1 MRSPA
6 SAPCPAAASHDSA
19 GRRPMNRRGRGSSA
33 RCARRVSRPG
43 SIPPATSSAPPASA
57 RGFRKRPRSSPART
71 STPFPRAA
79 CSTARSASSRGSS
92 ACKSFARRRRVIAGR
107 WWWPRGATRKAA
119 TAVSSARAPSVACST
134 PRVSTRWRRWTAR
147 GSWTRWPAP
156 ASTPIAR
163 PRRKRRRAPW
173 RPTSSCTS
181 SRAPGWKRRAYPSES
196 SRRSWASGARAPSR
210 GGDPAGLGDDARA
223 MLATRPG
230 DDPEGVRHAG
240 PGPSASL
247 LGGRPR
253 RAEPRARRRRRDDLH
268 SVPGRTQPP
277 RRRDERPGGDRAR
290 SQRAPPHAART
301 GRRRGRL
308 SGRRQEGPMSCC
320 RAPIRRLVASMG
332 ALDVALGLGGCAR
345 DGPMTTL
352 IARSDLA
359 RSILHLYKIITGV
372 AVAIALIV
380 AVVLVWILVRY
391 RGRDGAL
398 PPQTRGHTALEIGWT
413 IAPALGLLV
422 IAVPTIQVIFR
433 TQAPPVSADLEI
445 RVLGH
450 QWWWEFRYPSLDV
463 VTANELHVPAG
474 SPVAL
479 TLDGPDVIHSF
490 WVPQLGGK
498 RDVVPGRLN
507 RLTFTP
513 DTPGEYR
520 GQCAEFCGLSHAN
533 MGLRVVVDAPATFER
548 WIAAQKATSAEPTGP
563 AAEGKAIYAR
573 SACVGCHTIRGV
585 STGSLGPDL
594 TTFGSRRTLA
604 AGMFPSTAATV
615 AAWVKDPIALKPGS
629 KMPALGLT
637 DDQARAV
644 AAYLLSLK

>member
-1 MRSPA
+1 
-6 SAPCPAAASHDSA
+6 
-19 GRRPMNRRGRGSSA
+19 
-33 RCARRVSRPG
+33 
-43 SIPPATSSAPPASA
+43 
-57 RGFRKRPRSSPART
+57 
-71 STPFPRAA
+71 
-79 CSTARSASSRGSS
+79 
-92 ACKSFARRRRVIAGR
+92 
-107 WWWPRGATRKAA
+107 
-119 TAVSSARAPSVACST
+119 
-134 PRVSTRWRRWTAR
+134 
-147 GSWTRWPAP
+147 
-156 ASTPIAR
+156 
-163 PRRKRRRAPW
+163 
-173 RPTSSCTS
+173 
-181 SRAPGWKRRAYPSES
+181 
-196 SRRSWASGARAPSR
+196 
-210 GGDPAGLGDDARA
+210 
-223 MLATRPG
+223 
-230 DDPEGVRHAG
+230 
-240 PGPSASL
+240 
-247 LGGRPR
+247 
-253 RAEPRARRRRRDDLH
+253 
-268 SVPGRTQPP
+268 
-277 RRRDERPGGDRAR
+277 
-290 SQRAPPHAART
+290 
-301 GRRRGRL
+301 
-308 SGRRQEGPMSCC
+308 MSCC

-332 ALDVALGLGGCAR
+332 ALVVTLGLGGCAR

-359 RSILHLYKIITGV
+359 RSILHLYGIITGV

-413 IAPALGLLV
+413 IAPALVLLA

-433 TQAPPVSADLEI
+433 TQAAPVPAALEI

-474 SPVAL
+474 RPVAL

-548 WIAAQKATSAEPTGP
+548 WIAAQKATPAEPTGP